1 VNDFA
6 ASRDRFPALSRLV
19 DGRPAVYL
27 DGPGGTQVP
36 DSVIAAISGYLRA
49 GGSNHDGPFVTS
61 QYSDEIT
68 EEARKAMADLFN
80 ASEPAEIAFGQ
91 NMTSLT
97 LSVSRAIS
105 HTWRSG
111 DEVVVTR
118 LDHDANV
125 WPWVIAAREQDVTV
139 RFADFDPATG
149 VLSPD
154 AVRAVIT
161 DRTRLVAVS
170 HASNALGSIVD
181 VAEVTAAAHEVGA
194 LAYVDAV
201 HYTPHGIVDVQAV
214 DADFLVASA
223 YKFFGPHTG
232 VLYGKRQWLESIE
245 AVKIRPAPA
254 DPPGKWETGTQ
265 SFESLAGVTAAVDY
279 LASLGTGSG
288 RREALE
294 SGMGAIATYEQ
305 GLSARF
311 LAGVAE
317 TPGIGLFGVP
327 SPDGRTPTFAV
338 SVAGVAPDEVAAM
351 LGAIGIFVWSGHYY
365 AVEVMTRLG
374 VIDDGGLVRIGFV
387 HYTTP
392 EDVDLVI
399 DALAAI
405 ADGRPVAG
413 INPAV

>member
-1 VNDFA
+1 
-6 ASRDRFPALSRLV
+6 
-19 DGRPAVYL
+19 VYL

-61 QYSDEIT
+61 RYSDEVT

-125 WPWVIAAREQDVTV
+125 WPWVIAARERGVTV

-154 AVRAVIT
+154 AVREVIT

-170 HASNALGSIVD
+170 HASNAIGSIVD
-181 VAEVTAAAHEVGA
+181 VAEVTAAAHEAGA

-232 VLYGKRQWLESIE
+232 VLYGKRNWLESIE

-279 LASLGTGSG
+279 LASLGTGTD

-294 SGMGAIATYEQ
+294 SGMGAIVTYEQ
-305 GLSARF
+305 VLSARF

-317 TPGIGLFGVP
+317 TPGIELFGVP

-338 SVAGVAPDEVAAM
+338 SVAGVAPDEVAAR

-392 EDVDLVI
+392 EEVDLVV

-405 ADGRPVAG
+405 ADGRSVAG
-413 INPAV
+413 INPAI